1 VDVGS
6 CTWQLKSLVVSE
18 WLSEHLSDPELRI
31 IDFRWYYDHDTG
43 RGLSGRAA
51 YEAGH
56 IPGAAFV
63 DLEADVTGERPDQGR
78 HPVPDPDQFQ
88 RAMRIAGVG
97 RDSVVII
104 YDDQGGFSAARLW
117 WLLRYFGH
125 EAVAV
130 LDGGLQTWRG
140 AWSSGRDQI
149 AEGDFLAVPNPEMRV
164 DYHQVRRLFAG
175 ALLLDAR
182 RWERYVGDVEPV
194 DSPAGHIPGARSAH
208 WRGNLEPDHRFK
220 SLDDLRRRFAD
231 VGVRDDSGRCL
242 LRLRRERLSQPARPG
257 TGRTGNGP
265 AVSGL
270 LERLVDPRGCADRN
284 R

>member
-1 VDVGS
+1 
-6 CTWQLKSLVVSE
+6 
-18 WLSEHLSDPELRI
+18 
-31 IDFRWYYDHDTG
+31 
-43 RGLSGRAA
+43 
-51 YEAGH
+51 
-56 IPGAAFV
+56 
-63 DLEADVTGERPDQGR
+63 
-78 HPVPDPDQFQ
+78 
-88 RAMRIAGVG
+88 
-97 RDSVVII
+97 VVII

-231 VGVRDDSGRCL
+231 VGVRDGAAVVAYCGSGVSACHNL
-242 LRLRRERLSQPARPG
+242 LALELAGLGRGRLYPGSWSDWSTREDAPIATGEAPLPGRP
-257 TGRTGNGP
+257 P
-265 AVSGL
+265 
-270 LERLVDPRGCADRN
+270 
-284 R
+284 